1 MMLLTGRWKPNW
13 WEYCSLSRQKA
24 YIISHIASDICET
37 LYLLSHIFTVYES
50 GRDRA
55 GWGSEQEASC
65 WKPEG
70 EDLPLGFDSI
80 SFCFRSKKRSRS
92 WEGDQM
98 PWRKCL
104 RRRKTRLKSVSL
116 HCLLSKTRSN
126 KDLGN
131 EMDALNLNWTD
142 LKIRLWDR
150 STFPTN
156 FCLLFLNFLV
166 VFAKDHVQ
174 SGESEYNKGIQN
186 QFWNNG
192 YFFLKRFV
200 GLFSNQIL
208 KLLRW
213 CKMAE
218 KFLELKLWGGFESF
232 PTRWDGCSSRNSTPA
247 PQIGNLEIN

>member
-1 MMLLTGRWKPNW
+1 MSSWQNVCRPSSSTQYNKAINQRLCEEKQRIATATHKICLRKTDIWQNNNESVPRIENVLWQEGEEGGGHGWWCSWQGGGSQIGEKIFQGRNGAP
-13 WEYCSLSRQKA
+13 ESPQA
-24 YIISHIASDICET
+24 DIISHIASDICET

-70 EDLPLGFDSI
+70 EDLPSDFDSI

-104 RRRKTRLKSVSL
+104 GRRKTRLKSVSL

-131 EMDALNLNWTD
+131 EMDALNLN
-142 LKIRLWDR
+142 
-150 STFPTN
+150 
-156 FCLLFLNFLV
+156 
-166 VFAKDHVQ
+166 
-174 SGESEYNKGIQN
+174 
-186 QFWNNG
+186 
-192 YFFLKRFV
+192 
-200 GLFSNQIL
+200 
-208 KLLRW
+208 
-213 CKMAE
+213 
-218 KFLELKLWGGFESF
+218 
-232 PTRWDGCSSRNSTPA
+232 
-247 PQIGNLEIN
+247 